1 MPVAMLIDNPNVTQ
15 ELYDRVREQLG
26 LEGAPAG
33 GIFHAAGPS
42 PEGGWRVVELWD
54 SEDDARRFF
63 SERLGPAFEAAGIT
77 APRPEPQFWPVHSYL
92 VAREAAGDTGVRR

>member
-54 SEDDARRFF
+54 SEDDAQRFF
-63 SERLGPAFEAAGIT
+63 TERLGPAFQAVGISG
-77 APRPEPQFWPVHSYL
+77 RPDPQFWPIYTYM
-92 VAREAAGDTGVRR
+92 AAPEAAGDAGAGR

>member
-1 MPVAMLIDNPNVTQ
+1 MLVDNPNVDQ
-15 ELYDRVREQLG
+15 EQYDRVREHLG

-42 PEGGWRVVELWD
+42 PAGGWRVIELWD

-63 SERLGPAFEAAGIT
+63 AERLAPAFEAVGISG
-77 APRPEPQFWPVHSYL
+77 RPEPQFWPVHSYMT
-92 VAREAAGDTGVRR
+92 AGQGAGVGR